1 MIKPSPETEPQ
12 AIAAARAVRFG
23 FAAVVLGMSYPNVQC
38 ALAIPRF
45 AQIYQDMLGARPL
58 PVATTWILQF
68 QPFLLGLGILIPL
81 AAIILIFAGGR
92 TRSIYISGGLILT
105 VFFQLFFTWHA
116 LSVPLFDIVIA
127 MVGAPRAD

>member
-1 MIKPSPETEPQ
+1 MIKPSPGTESP

-23 FAAVVLGMSYPNVQC
+23 FAAIVLGMSYPSIHF
-38 ALAIPRF
+38 ALVIPRF

-68 QPFLLGLGILIPL
+68 RPFLLGLSILIPL
-81 AAIILIFAGGR
+81 AAISVIFAGGL

-105 VFFQLFFTWHA
+105 VFFQLYFTWHA
-116 LSVPLFDIVIA
+116 LSAPLFDIVSA
-127 MVGAPRAD
+127 MGGTARGG